1 MLKRTLRQKRAV
13 MATAIAAGLVGL
25 VVALMLATYGSV
37 AAQTPV
43 SGIISSPATWG
54 PPGSTCIVTGSVL
67 VQQGVTLTIE
77 DGVEVRFDQDKGLQV
92 EGTLI
97 AVGTLAQTIV
107 FTSNQTNPAPGDW
120 TFIRFTD
127 TSTSAGF
134 DPQTGAFT
142 GGSILQHCEV
152 RYGGR
157 EQVLG
162 TIQLDSSSPFIDHC
176 TIEDNAAKAIYASDP
191 PDLRV
196 TNNDI
201 RKNAS
206 GIADSQNS
214 SGGISAIGGTVLVDN
229 NAIAG
234 NHLGGARFVGGG
246 GVWVRAATADITNNT
261 ITGNFGPKSL
271 FGGAGGVG
279 AAHSTVTIANSVIT
293 GNQGW
298 DDAGGIYI
306 RESAATVSGNTITE
320 NEGEGPNAAG
330 GCTSTH
336 KRL

>member
-1 MLKRTLRQKRAV
+1 M
-13 MATAIAAGLVGL
+13 
-25 VVALMLATYGSV
+25 
-37 AAQTPV
+37 
-43 SGIISSPATWG
+43 
-54 PPGSTCIVTGSVL
+54 
-67 VQQGVTLTIE
+67 
-77 DGVEVRFDQDKGLQV
+77 EVRFDQDKGLQV

-97 AVGTLAQTIV
+97 AVGTLAQPIV

-229 NAIAG
+229 NAIDG

-246 GVWVRAATADITNNT
+246 GVWVRAANGRHHQQHHNREFRPQELVW
-261 ITGNFGPKSL
+261 GRRWRWRGP
-271 FGGAGGVG
+271 
-279 AAHSTVTIANSVIT
+279 
-293 GNQGW
+293 
-298 DDAGGIYI
+298 
-306 RESAATVSGNTITE
+306 
-320 NEGEGPNAAG
+320 
-330 GCTSTH
+330 
-336 KRL
+336 